1 MAGFGSSK
9 PKDSEV
15 EAEDIN
21 RAGQEVVVTN
31 LKITTSFSA
40 LSEELRRQKL
50 KRSLRNRP
58 LSITL
63 TRIRMILKRQRPNSR
78 KLPMLTKSCLTP
90 KNVNYTI
97 SAVRSV
103 SKDKVKAVVALVPI
117 STTSSNNSLVAEEDH
132 SAKEVVGVNE
142 CTSTLE
148 EEDLVVASEALMT
161 TCSVV
166 VLAAIITSRRSL
178 KFLIPSRTPMSLP

>member
-1 MAGFGSSK
+1 
-9 PKDSEV
+9 
-15 EAEDIN
+15 
-21 RAGQEVVVTN
+21 
-31 LKITTSFSA
+31 
-40 LSEELRRQKL
+40 
-50 KRSLRNRP
+50 
-58 LSITL
+58 
-63 TRIRMILKRQRPNSR
+63 
-78 KLPMLTKSCLTP
+78 MLTKSCLTP

-103 SKDKVKAVVALVPI
+103 SKDKVKAVVAQVLI
-117 STTSSNNSLVAEEDH
+117 SMTSSHNSLVAEED
-132 SAKEVVGVNE
+132 SGKEAVGVNE